1 MAVTRHIVALGGGG
15 FSEEPDN
22 PLLDDYVLAL
32 VGKDRPKICFLP
44 TASGDAEGY
53 IERFREAFPKE
64 RARASVFT
72 LFVNPRVGD
81 FRDFLLDQDV
91 IYVGGGSTVNM
102 LAVWAVHGIDA
113 ILREAWE
120 SGIVLAGLSAGMNC
134 WFHSSVTDSMGG
146 AATALQAGLGF
157 LEGSACPHYDSE
169 PERRP
174 AFRELVREGALPP
187 GVAADDGAAFHYVGT
202 DIEEI
207 VSSRPAAYGY
217 RVEPLLDEVKE
228 FTLPT
233 RFLG

>member
-1 MAVTRHIVALGGGG
+1 MAVTRHIVAMGGGG

-72 LFVNPRVGD
+72 LFTNPRVGD

-102 LAVWAVHGIDA
+102 LAVWAIHGIDR

-120 SGIVLAGLSAGMNC
+120 GGVVLAGLSAGMNC
-134 WFHSSVTDSMGG
+134 WFQSSVTDSMGG
-146 AATALQAGLGF
+146 AATALKAGLEF

-169 PERRP
+169 LERRP
-174 AFRELVREGALPP
+174 AFHELVGEGELPP
-187 GVAADDGAAFHYVGT
+187 GIAADDGAAFHFVGT
-202 DIEEI
+202 EIEEI
-207 VSSRPAAYGY
+207 VSSRPTAYGY
-217 RVEPLLDEVKE
+217 RVEMMFDEVKE